1 MALVEHST
9 LIAAPLDQ
17 VYQVSQD
24 YGVRYDWDP
33 FPEHI
38 TVVSGAPSAL
48 AVGTRV
54 DITSKLGMK
63 MRVAFVQVSPPTR
76 TAVKMIQG
84 PWFLAKFAGS
94 WIFEATS
101 PHTTAAR
108 FRYTLVTQPS
118 YLRWLVEPIA
128 AFYFSRVVFKRLTGL
143 KKYCEH
149 LSTAS

>member
-48 AVGTRV
+48 AGGAYRR
-54 DITSKLGMK
+54 LL
-63 MRVAFVQVSPPTR
+63 F
-76 TAVKMIQG
+76 
-84 PWFLAKFAGS
+84 FAR
-94 WIFEATS
+94 
-101 PHTTAAR
+101 R
-108 FRYTLVTQPS
+108 F
-118 YLRWLVEPIA
+118 
-128 AFYFSRVVFKRLTGL
+128 
-143 KKYCEH
+143 
-149 LSTAS
+149 